1 MQDYVENQ
9 FRKCTLAAPDQI
21 LVATDMT
28 DFDYLM
34 PHAVAQ
40 AKAGG
45 AHVRLI
51 HAIQPSDI
59 IPIEAGGTPYLDLS
73 KLDRDTRV
81 ALLGLARQIGAQG
94 VSCDSAAR
102 RGYPSDVIHEELSQT
117 GATRLI
123 MGTHGRG
130 KLGQIALGSV
140 AHDLLSNLRI
150 PIFVVGPHARDV
162 GRHATPRRILHPV
175 SLMGDYLESFQLA
188 LDIAQTYRAELILL
202 HVFNPDLKES
212 INPERALE
220 WAQAALAALVPDG
233 GNLLPAVRTL
243 VKCGKLAEEI
253 LTAAAQTQTDWI
265 ILGADGSDR
274 YWSLQETAAYRVLTN
289 ATCPV
294 LTLRHAPP
302 HRVEVRDLED
312 VHLTSPM

>member
-1 MQDYVENQ
+1 MQDFIENQ
-9 FRKCTLAAPDQI
+9 FRKCMLAAPDQI

-28 DFDYLM
+28 DMDYLM
-34 PHAVAQ
+34 PYAVAQ
-40 AKAGG
+40 AKTGG

-51 HAIQPSDI
+51 YAIQPSDI
-59 IPIEAGGTPYLDLS
+59 VPIEAAGAPYLDRS
-73 KLDRDTRV
+73 KLDRDMRV
-81 ALLGLARQIGAQG
+81 TLLGLARKLEAQG
-94 VSCDSAAR
+94 VSCDSVVR
-102 RGYPSDVIHEELSQT
+102 RGYPGDVIREELSLT

-130 KLGQIALGSV
+130 MLGQIALGSV

-175 SLMGDYLESFQLA
+175 SLMGDYLESVQLA
-188 LDIAQTYRAELILL
+188 LDIAQCYRAELTLL

-220 WAQAALAALVPDG
+220 WAQTALAALVPDG
-233 GNLLPAVRTL
+233 SNLVPVVRTL

-253 LTAAAQTQTDWI
+253 VTAATETEADWI
-265 ILGADGSDR
+265 VLGADGSDR
-274 YWSLQETAAYRVLTN
+274 FWSLQETAAYRVLTS
-289 ATCPV
+289 APCPV
-294 LTLRHAPP
+294 LTLRHEPYEAK
-302 HRVEVRDLED
+302 VRDLED
-312 VHLTSPM
+312 VHLTSPL